1 MKKSYVAIAVA
12 SLMSIGGGVTAA
24 PTSYNW
30 SNATP
35 PVITKTSFAFE
46 AADLAS
52 LKYWAAL
59 DVKDGAS
66 GTLNDFIVD
75 IKALGPKNGKN
86 QDQQLFGIEVTG
98 GSIVLGG
105 DKLKVD
111 LETDF
116 IGGGNN
122 QATAIDFSTSGST
135 AISAKQVDL
144 TVASKAQNGK
154 SVYGIAKSGNGTLK
168 ITSDVVNVNLSSAT
182 VRPANSEVNNDY
194 SEIIG
199 VDISG
204 GSLITA
210 ENTALN
216 IKVHSLATAA
226 TVDSLGGSSNK
237 AGTSPVTG
245 IKLEGGQGAFNG
257 TVTVDVNAVGGSASA
272 VEVTNYFYNTTLGQ
286 NYNDSAATVNKLQ
299 ATASSKTGAASGIL
313 ASYTKGSEVNSVILK
328 VIGEADVT
336 AETESG
342 TAKAIA
348 VTGQTTVEFDG
359 IVTATAAASES
370 AGTAYS
376 IYTDA
381 GTLSLQGANNT
392 LNGDVSIKNASTL
405 SLGNGSH
412 VSQTALNGN
421 LTADSGT
428 TIELQNAVIDVAAGK
443 TVNVATLTGSD
454 AGIVLNQL
462 DEGTLTVSDN
472 KVKGLAVVASA
483 SANDL
488 YADASEAAEALSKSI
503 AVTNSSAS
511 GSYTISGQ
519 SGALSDGWTA
529 DEKGNI
535 TSRTTNQSLDVFG
548 NYNAMTLVQWR
559 NEVNHISQR
568 LGDVR
573 DSSATIGA
581 WARVYGYDSSY
592 DDNVSI
598 DFKANS
604 IQAGGDY
611 RINNTW
617 LVGGAFSYTDGEGK
631 FTNGSAD
638 SDGYSLAAYL
648 SGFFDC
654 GAYVDFVGRIGRLST
669 DITAYSDASEFKG
682 SYNNTTFGLSAE
694 VGYHWKLNDT
704 FYVEPQAEL
713 AYGFVKG
720 DDFTGAND
728 VRVEQDDFQTLV
740 GRLGARIGASFADGA
755 GTVYA
760 HASVNHDF
768 LGDADY
774 TASLGSVSRDLS
786 VDIGGTWVSYGI
798 GAQFNTSKNLNF
810 YGTLERA
817 NGSEYQEDYRY
828 SVGMSYR
835 F

>member
-1 MKKSYVAIAVA
+1 MKKTYI
-12 SLMSIGGGVTAA
+12 
-24 PTSYNW
+24 
-30 SNATP
+30 
-35 PVITKTSFAFE
+35 
-46 AADLAS
+46 
-52 LKYWAAL
+52 
-59 DVKDGAS
+59 
-66 GTLNDFIVD
+66 
-75 IKALGPKNGKN
+75 
-86 QDQQLFGIEVTG
+86 
-98 GSIVLGG
+98 
-105 DKLKVD
+105 
-111 LETDF
+111 
-116 IGGGNN
+116 
-122 QATAIDFSTSGST
+122 
-135 AISAKQVDL
+135 
-144 TVASKAQNGK
+144 
-154 SVYGIAKSGNGTLK
+154 
-168 ITSDVVNVNLSSAT
+168 
-182 VRPANSEVNNDY
+182 
-194 SEIIG
+194 
-199 VDISG
+199 
-204 GSLITA
+204 
-210 ENTALN
+210 
-216 IKVHSLATAA
+216 
-226 TVDSLGGSSNK
+226 
-237 AGTSPVTG
+237 
-245 IKLEGGQGAFNG
+245 
-257 TVTVDVNAVGGSASA
+257 
-272 VEVTNYFYNTTLGQ
+272 
-286 NYNDSAATVNKLQ
+286 
-299 ATASSKTGAASGIL
+299 
-313 ASYTKGSEVNSVILK
+313 
-328 VIGEADVT
+328 
-336 AETESG
+336 
-342 TAKAIA
+342 AIA
-348 VTGQTTVEFDG
+348 VTSLMTIGGGAQAAGSFAYDNQNKVDDDLTASYDSSYDRIAIVDDGQEHTISASKNINWTHNDSYEDGSIFAGTKKGDRGNQITKGSHLSISANAINITSIGQEGKSPNLIHAYGGTVDLTAVNDINLAISNDG
-359 IVTATAAASES
+359 GALMSQAVSKVGSSLLTLTSTAGSINVTSDGNTVLAGMLQDGLDDFVSKVKLTAAQNITLTSKNTGKAAVQLYNQNKDPENWNGK
-370 AGTAYS
+370 AGTADVE
-376 IYTDA
+376 IDA
-381 GTLSLQGANNT
+381 VDTLT
-392 LNGDVSIKNASTL
+392 LNGDFGLVQFVQNDKVTSTTKSLFTAGKAINVNASGRNAVYVSGKVKEGNTATFAAPLVNLTSAGEKQSTIYAGQNADVTFDNKSNSVVNITSNQGAAIQIVDSNSSVSFNKSTVNSAGNVLSGGTVNLTDSNLNLKDGSIFNSHTVGGSNSSITVEKLPAEDSTNNKVVSITDNQSKGLVVAAS
-405 SLGNGSH
+405 G
-412 VSQTALNGN
+412 ALNDKFN
-421 LTADSGT
+421 TPEDATAAL
-428 TIELQNAVIDVAAGK
+428 INATDITNNEKEG
-443 TVNVATLTGSD
+443 GS
-454 AGIVLNQL
+454 
-462 DEGTLTVSDN
+462 
-472 KVKGLAVVASA
+472 
-483 SANDL
+483 
-488 YADASEAAEALSKSI
+488 
-503 AVTNSSAS
+503 NSFA
-511 GSYTISGQ
+511 GQ
-519 SGALSDGWTA
+519 SGVISDGFTA
-529 DEKGNI
+529 DAVGNI
-535 TSRTTNQSLDVFG
+535 ISRTTNQSLDAFG

-573 DSSATIGA
+573 DSSTTIGA

-631 FTNGSAD
+631 FSNGSAD

-654 GAYVDFVGRIGRLST
+654 GGYVDFVGRIGRLST

-774 TASLGSVSRDLS
+774 TASLDSVSRDLS

>member
-1 MKKSYVAIAVA
+1 MTNETIGQADVVGVIARKGKTTVVNTSGDISITTSGIAKGGQSTDPIPVHAYGGTIEIYAGGNIKLLSSDGNAIMSQPTVNDSGKFSSSVSLTAGGDIVIESDGAAVLAGLIQNGLSDKS
-12 SLMSIGGGVTAA
+12 SSVTI
-24 PTSYNW
+24 
-30 SNATP
+30 NATNVSITSKKGVAVTIYDQDQTWNP
-35 PVITKTSFAFE
+35 NDPRPGNAFVELHAEKKLALNGATYGIDQVRNGAESTIGSTSKFSAEEEIVINGDSAGIRATNKKGIHSPNNLNIYAPKINVTGASSAAVLADSGANIQFAGDEKGTTKTNVTLSGNQDAVRTVETSTVGFTNATV
-46 AADLAS
+46 
-52 LKYWAAL
+52 
-59 DVKDGAS
+59 DVAKGNINSNGKSESNGKLELNNSNVIMHGGNFNANTLTGTGTS
-66 GTLNDFIVD
+66 SITLND
-75 IKALGPKNGKN
+75 
-86 QDQQLFGIEVTG
+86 
-98 GSIVLGG
+98 
-105 DKLKVD
+105 
-111 LETDF
+111 
-116 IGGGNN
+116 
-122 QATAIDFSTSGST
+122 
-135 AISAKQVDL
+135 
-144 TVASKAQNGK
+144 
-154 SVYGIAKSGNGTLK
+154 AKS
-168 ITSDVVNVNLSSAT
+168 T
-182 VRPANSEVNNDY
+182 VY
-194 SEIIG
+194 
-199 VDISG
+199 
-204 GSLITA
+204 
-210 ENTALN
+210 
-216 IKVHSLATAA
+216 
-226 TVDSLGGSSNK
+226 
-237 AGTSPVTG
+237 
-245 IKLEGGQGAFNG
+245 
-257 TVTVDVNAVGGSASA
+257 
-272 VEVTNYFYNTTLGQ
+272 
-286 NYNDSAATVNKLQ
+286 
-299 ATASSKTGAASGIL
+299 
-313 ASYTKGSEVNSVILK
+313 
-328 VIGEADVT
+328 
-336 AETESG
+336 
-342 TAKAIA
+342 
-348 VTGQTTVEFDG
+348 
-359 IVTATAAASES
+359 
-370 AGTAYS
+370 
-376 IYTDA
+376 
-381 GTLSLQGANNT
+381 
-392 LNGDVSIKNASTL
+392 
-405 SLGNGSH
+405 
-412 VSQTALNGN
+412 
-421 LTADSGT
+421 
-428 TIELQNAVIDVAAGK
+428 
-443 TVNVATLTGSD
+443 
-454 AGIVLNQL
+454 
-462 DEGTLTVSDN
+462 VSDN
-472 KVKGLAVVASA
+472 QSNNLAVTAGSTL
-483 SANDL
+483 NDTFN
-488 YADASEAAEALSKSI
+488 SVEEAAAALKS
-503 AVTNSSAS
+503 VTNITNNQKG
-511 GSYTISGQ
+511 GSYSFAGQ
-519 SGALSDGWTA
+519 SGALSDTWTA
-529 DEKGNI
+529 DNDGNI
-535 TSRTTNQSLDVFG
+535 TSRTTNQSLDAFG

-573 DSSATIGA
+573 DSSTTIGA

-631 FTNGSAD
+631 FSNGSAD

>member
-1 MKKSYVAIAVA
+1 MEAGVAQGA
-12 SLMSIGGGVTAA
+12 T
-24 PTSYNW
+24 
-30 SNATP
+30 ATP
-35 PVITKTSFAFE
+35 QITVNQNNSYFISGYKTVSFTNG
-46 AADLAS
+46 DDVV
-52 LKYWAAL
+52 L
-59 DVKDGAS
+59 DDDNISKNKPAVS
-66 GTLNDFIVD
+66 IT
-75 IKALGPKNGKN
+75 NGKLSFDKVQN
-86 QDQQLFGIEVTG
+86 ITFGTSEDDRFFGAPAFNVIKGELNIGSENSVVDNFKVYVTG
-98 GSIVLGG
+98 NGIVNQGG
-105 DKLKVD
+105 
-111 LETDF
+111 TD
-116 IGGGNN
+116 
-122 QATAIDFSTSGST
+122 TSSGSKVSIN
-135 AISAKQVDL
+135 ANNVVL
-144 TVASKAQNGK
+144 YSKARSALLVSNYGDLSDKQISTKILAQN
-154 SVYGIAKSGNGTLK
+154 VMIHT
-168 ITSDVVNVNLSSAT
+168 D
-182 VRPANSEVNNDY
+182 SE
-194 SEIIG
+194 S
-199 VDISG
+199 
-204 GSLITA
+204 T
-210 ENTALN
+210 
-216 IKVHSLATAA
+216 
-226 TVDSLGGSSNK
+226 
-237 AGTSPVTG
+237 
-245 IKLEGGQGAFNG
+245 
-257 TVTVDVNAVGGSASA
+257 AVGVLNYGYGPNYGS
-272 VEVTNYFYNTTLGQ
+272 
-286 NYNDSAATVNKLQ
+286 
-299 ATASSKTGAASGIL
+299 
-313 ASYTKGSEVNSVILK
+313 
-328 VIGEADVT
+328 
-336 AETESG
+336 
-342 TAKAIA
+342 
-348 VTGQTTVEFDG
+348 
-359 IVTATAAASES
+359 
-370 AGTAYS
+370 
-376 IYTDA
+376 
-381 GTLSLQGANNT
+381 
-392 LNGDVSIKNASTL
+392 
-405 SLGNGSH
+405 
-412 VSQTALNGN
+412 NGN
-421 LTADSGT
+421 LRLEINADK
-428 TIELQNAVIDVAAGK
+428 D
-443 TVNVATLTGSD
+443 
-454 AGIVLNQL
+454 
-462 DEGTLTVSDN
+462 
-472 KVKGLAVVASA
+472 
-483 SANDL
+483 
-488 YADASEAAEALSKSI
+488 I
-503 AVTNSSAS
+503 AISSAS
-511 GSYTISGQ
+511 GVAVSTKIIADKSAKSTSIEFVSKNGDISIDGGTVGLVNSVKKGTNASQFIEAKNGSLIISGKVSAVSVENAQ
-519 SGALSDGWTA
+519 TNLISDSITLKGVGSAASAAQVAADSVLSISSSSDNSIGKTAIIGDVNAEAGTVELHNQNIDLSSGSKISAGTMKGENSEITLHALINEGKSISLGNNKINNLRVKVAGDLNDTFAANADEAVNAILDNINIGGSNDYTLIGEAGALSDSWIS
-529 DEKGNI
+529 DKNGNI
-535 TSRTTNQSLDVFG
+535 TSRTTNQSLDAFG

-573 DSSATIGA
+573 DSSTTIGA

-631 FTNGSAD
+631 FSNGSAD

>member
-1 MKKSYVAIAVA
+1 MKKTYIAILVA
-12 SLMSIGGGVTAA
+12 SLMTVGGGGNAETL
-24 PTSYNW
+24 SYNGNNSDKFGITSDHSGNGDSLVINGNYKYGIVGQNNNVTVKNW
-30 SNATP
+30 SSISISLTNETIGQADVVGVIARKGKTTVVNTSGDISITTSGIAKGGQSTDPIPVHAYGGTIEIYAGGNIKLLSSDGNAIMSQPTVNDSGKFSSSVSLTAGGDIVIESDGAAVLAGLIQNGLSDKSSSVTINATNVSITSKKGVAVKIYDQDQTWNP
-35 PVITKTSFAFE
+35 NDPRPGNAFVELHAEKKLALNGATYGIDQVRNGAESTIGSTSKFSAEEEIVINGDSAGIRATNKEGIHSPNNLNIYAPKINVTGASSAAVLADSGANIQFAGDEKGTTKTNVTLSGNQDAVRTVETSTVGFTNATV
-46 AADLAS
+46 
-52 LKYWAAL
+52 
-59 DVKDGAS
+59 DVAKGNINSNGKSESNGKLELNNSNVIMHGGNFNANTLTGTGTS
-66 GTLNDFIVD
+66 SITLND
-75 IKALGPKNGKN
+75 
-86 QDQQLFGIEVTG
+86 
-98 GSIVLGG
+98 
-105 DKLKVD
+105 
-111 LETDF
+111 
-116 IGGGNN
+116 
-122 QATAIDFSTSGST
+122 
-135 AISAKQVDL
+135 
-144 TVASKAQNGK
+144 
-154 SVYGIAKSGNGTLK
+154 AKS
-168 ITSDVVNVNLSSAT
+168 T
-182 VRPANSEVNNDY
+182 VY
-194 SEIIG
+194 
-199 VDISG
+199 
-204 GSLITA
+204 
-210 ENTALN
+210 
-216 IKVHSLATAA
+216 
-226 TVDSLGGSSNK
+226 
-237 AGTSPVTG
+237 
-245 IKLEGGQGAFNG
+245 
-257 TVTVDVNAVGGSASA
+257 
-272 VEVTNYFYNTTLGQ
+272 
-286 NYNDSAATVNKLQ
+286 
-299 ATASSKTGAASGIL
+299 
-313 ASYTKGSEVNSVILK
+313 
-328 VIGEADVT
+328 
-336 AETESG
+336 
-342 TAKAIA
+342 
-348 VTGQTTVEFDG
+348 
-359 IVTATAAASES
+359 
-370 AGTAYS
+370 
-376 IYTDA
+376 
-381 GTLSLQGANNT
+381 
-392 LNGDVSIKNASTL
+392 
-405 SLGNGSH
+405 
-412 VSQTALNGN
+412 
-421 LTADSGT
+421 
-428 TIELQNAVIDVAAGK
+428 
-443 TVNVATLTGSD
+443 
-454 AGIVLNQL
+454 
-462 DEGTLTVSDN
+462 VSDN
-472 KVKGLAVVASA
+472 QSNNLAVTAGSTL
-483 SANDL
+483 NDTFN
-488 YADASEAAEALSKSI
+488 SVEEAAAALKS
-503 AVTNSSAS
+503 VTNITNNQKG
-511 GSYTISGQ
+511 GSYSFAGQ
-519 SGALSDGWTA
+519 SGALSDTWTA
-529 DEKGNI
+529 DNDGNI
-535 TSRTTNQSLDVFG
+535 TSRTTNQSLDAFG

-573 DSSATIGA
+573 DSSTTIGA

-631 FTNGSAD
+631 FSNGSAD

-694 VGYHWKLNDT
+694 VGYHWKLSDT

>member
-1 MKKSYVAIAVA
+1 MKKTYIAILVA
-12 SLMSIGGGVTAA
+12 SLMTVGGGGNAETL
-24 PTSYNW
+24 SYNGNNSDKFGITSDHSGNGDSLVINGNYKYGIVGQNNNVTVKNW
-30 SNATP
+30 SSISISLTNETIGQADVVGVIARKGKTTVVNTSGDISITTSGIAKGGQSTDPIPVHAYGGTIEIYAGGNIKLLSSDGNAIMSQPTVNDSGKFSSSVSLTAGGDIVIESEGAAVLAGLIQNGLSDKSSSVTINATNVSITSKKGVAVKIYDQDQTWNP
-35 PVITKTSFAFE
+35 NDPRPGNAFVELHAEKKLALNGATYGIDQVRNGAESTIGSTSKFSAEEEIVINGDSAGIRATNKEGIHSPNNLNIYAPKINVTGASSAAVLADSGANIQFAGDEKGTTKTNVTLSGNQDAVRTVETSTVGFTNATV
-46 AADLAS
+46 
-52 LKYWAAL
+52 
-59 DVKDGAS
+59 DVAKGNINSNGKSESNGKLELNNSNVIMHGGNFNANTLTGTGTS
-66 GTLNDFIVD
+66 SITLND
-75 IKALGPKNGKN
+75 
-86 QDQQLFGIEVTG
+86 
-98 GSIVLGG
+98 
-105 DKLKVD
+105 
-111 LETDF
+111 
-116 IGGGNN
+116 
-122 QATAIDFSTSGST
+122 
-135 AISAKQVDL
+135 
-144 TVASKAQNGK
+144 
-154 SVYGIAKSGNGTLK
+154 AKS
-168 ITSDVVNVNLSSAT
+168 T
-182 VRPANSEVNNDY
+182 VY
-194 SEIIG
+194 
-199 VDISG
+199 
-204 GSLITA
+204 
-210 ENTALN
+210 
-216 IKVHSLATAA
+216 
-226 TVDSLGGSSNK
+226 
-237 AGTSPVTG
+237 
-245 IKLEGGQGAFNG
+245 
-257 TVTVDVNAVGGSASA
+257 
-272 VEVTNYFYNTTLGQ
+272 
-286 NYNDSAATVNKLQ
+286 
-299 ATASSKTGAASGIL
+299 
-313 ASYTKGSEVNSVILK
+313 
-328 VIGEADVT
+328 
-336 AETESG
+336 
-342 TAKAIA
+342 
-348 VTGQTTVEFDG
+348 
-359 IVTATAAASES
+359 
-370 AGTAYS
+370 
-376 IYTDA
+376 
-381 GTLSLQGANNT
+381 
-392 LNGDVSIKNASTL
+392 
-405 SLGNGSH
+405 
-412 VSQTALNGN
+412 
-421 LTADSGT
+421 
-428 TIELQNAVIDVAAGK
+428 
-443 TVNVATLTGSD
+443 
-454 AGIVLNQL
+454 
-462 DEGTLTVSDN
+462 VSDN
-472 KVKGLAVVASA
+472 QSNNLAVTAGSTL
-483 SANDL
+483 NDTFN
-488 YADASEAAEALSKSI
+488 SVEEAAAALKS
-503 AVTNSSAS
+503 VTNITNNQKG
-511 GSYTISGQ
+511 GSYSFAGQ
-519 SGALSDGWTA
+519 SGALSDTWTA
-529 DEKGNI
+529 DNDGNI
-535 TSRTTNQSLDVFG
+535 TSRTTNQSLDAFG

-573 DSSATIGA
+573 DSSTTIGA

-631 FTNGSAD
+631 FSNGSAD

>member
-1 MKKSYVAIAVA
+1 MTNETIGQADVVGVIARKGKTTVVNTSGDISITTSGIAKGGQSTDPIPVHAYGGTIEIYAGGNIKLLSSDGNAIMSQPTVNDSGKFSGSVSLTAGGDIVIESDGAAVLAGLIQNGLSDKS
-12 SLMSIGGGVTAA
+12 SSVTI
-24 PTSYNW
+24 
-30 SNATP
+30 NATNVSITSKKGVAVKIYDQDQTWNP
-35 PVITKTSFAFE
+35 NDPRPGNAFVELHAEKKLALNGATYGIDQVRNGAESTIGSTSKFSAEEEIVINGDSAGIRATNKEGIHSPNNLNIYAPKINVTGASSAAVLADSGANIQFAGDEKGTTKTNVTLSGNQDAVRTVETSTVGFTNATV
-46 AADLAS
+46 
-52 LKYWAAL
+52 
-59 DVKDGAS
+59 DVAKGNINSNGKSESNGKLELNNSNVIMHGGNFNANTLTGTGTS
-66 GTLNDFIVD
+66 SITLND
-75 IKALGPKNGKN
+75 
-86 QDQQLFGIEVTG
+86 
-98 GSIVLGG
+98 
-105 DKLKVD
+105 
-111 LETDF
+111 
-116 IGGGNN
+116 
-122 QATAIDFSTSGST
+122 
-135 AISAKQVDL
+135 
-144 TVASKAQNGK
+144 
-154 SVYGIAKSGNGTLK
+154 AKS
-168 ITSDVVNVNLSSAT
+168 T
-182 VRPANSEVNNDY
+182 VY
-194 SEIIG
+194 
-199 VDISG
+199 
-204 GSLITA
+204 
-210 ENTALN
+210 
-216 IKVHSLATAA
+216 
-226 TVDSLGGSSNK
+226 
-237 AGTSPVTG
+237 
-245 IKLEGGQGAFNG
+245 
-257 TVTVDVNAVGGSASA
+257 
-272 VEVTNYFYNTTLGQ
+272 
-286 NYNDSAATVNKLQ
+286 
-299 ATASSKTGAASGIL
+299 
-313 ASYTKGSEVNSVILK
+313 
-328 VIGEADVT
+328 
-336 AETESG
+336 
-342 TAKAIA
+342 
-348 VTGQTTVEFDG
+348 
-359 IVTATAAASES
+359 
-370 AGTAYS
+370 
-376 IYTDA
+376 
-381 GTLSLQGANNT
+381 
-392 LNGDVSIKNASTL
+392 
-405 SLGNGSH
+405 
-412 VSQTALNGN
+412 
-421 LTADSGT
+421 
-428 TIELQNAVIDVAAGK
+428 
-443 TVNVATLTGSD
+443 
-454 AGIVLNQL
+454 
-462 DEGTLTVSDN
+462 VSDN
-472 KVKGLAVVASA
+472 QSNNLAVTAGSTL
-483 SANDL
+483 NDTFN
-488 YADASEAAEALSKSI
+488 SVEEAAAALKS
-503 AVTNSSAS
+503 VTNITNNQKG
-511 GSYTISGQ
+511 GSYSFAGQ
-519 SGALSDGWTA
+519 SGALSDTWTA
-529 DEKGNI
+529 DNDGNI
-535 TSRTTNQSLDVFG
+535 TSRTTNQSLDAFG

-573 DSSATIGA
+573 DSSTTIGA

-631 FTNGSAD
+631 FSNGSAD

>member
-1 MKKSYVAIAVA
+1 MEAGVAQGA
-12 SLMSIGGGVTAA
+12 T
-24 PTSYNW
+24 
-30 SNATP
+30 ATP
-35 PVITKTSFAFE
+35 QITVNQNNSYFISGYKTVSFTNG
-46 AADLAS
+46 DDVV
-52 LKYWAAL
+52 L
-59 DVKDGAS
+59 DDDNISKNKPAVS
-66 GTLNDFIVD
+66 IT
-75 IKALGPKNGKN
+75 NGKLSFDKVQN
-86 QDQQLFGIEVTG
+86 ITFGTSEDDRFFGAPAFNVIKGELNIGSENSVVDNFKVYVTG
-98 GSIVLGG
+98 NGIVNQGG
-105 DKLKVD
+105 
-111 LETDF
+111 TD
-116 IGGGNN
+116 
-122 QATAIDFSTSGST
+122 TSSGSKVSIN
-135 AISAKQVDL
+135 ANNVVL
-144 TVASKAQNGK
+144 YSKARSALLVSNYGDLSDKQISTKILAQN
-154 SVYGIAKSGNGTLK
+154 VMIHT
-168 ITSDVVNVNLSSAT
+168 D
-182 VRPANSEVNNDY
+182 SE
-194 SEIIG
+194 S
-199 VDISG
+199 
-204 GSLITA
+204 T
-210 ENTALN
+210 
-216 IKVHSLATAA
+216 
-226 TVDSLGGSSNK
+226 
-237 AGTSPVTG
+237 
-245 IKLEGGQGAFNG
+245 
-257 TVTVDVNAVGGSASA
+257 AVGVLNYGYGPNYGS
-272 VEVTNYFYNTTLGQ
+272 
-286 NYNDSAATVNKLQ
+286 
-299 ATASSKTGAASGIL
+299 
-313 ASYTKGSEVNSVILK
+313 
-328 VIGEADVT
+328 
-336 AETESG
+336 
-342 TAKAIA
+342 
-348 VTGQTTVEFDG
+348 
-359 IVTATAAASES
+359 
-370 AGTAYS
+370 
-376 IYTDA
+376 
-381 GTLSLQGANNT
+381 
-392 LNGDVSIKNASTL
+392 
-405 SLGNGSH
+405 
-412 VSQTALNGN
+412 NGN
-421 LTADSGT
+421 LRLEINADK
-428 TIELQNAVIDVAAGK
+428 D
-443 TVNVATLTGSD
+443 
-454 AGIVLNQL
+454 
-462 DEGTLTVSDN
+462 
-472 KVKGLAVVASA
+472 
-483 SANDL
+483 
-488 YADASEAAEALSKSI
+488 I
-503 AVTNSSAS
+503 AISSAS
-511 GSYTISGQ
+511 GVAVSTKIIADKSAKSTSIEFVSKNGDISIDGGTVGLVNSVKKGTNASQFIEAKNGSLSISGKVSAVSVENAQ
-519 SGALSDGWTA
+519 TNLISDSITLKGVGSAASAAQVAADSVLSISSSSDNSIGKTAIIGDVNAEAGTVELHNQNIDLSSGSKISAGTMKGENSEITLHALINEGKSISLGNNKINNLRVKVAGDLNDTFAANADEAVNAILDNINIGGSNDYTLIGEAGALSDSWIS
-529 DEKGNI
+529 DKNGNI
-535 TSRTTNQSLDVFG
+535 TSRTTNQSLDAFG

-573 DSSATIGA
+573 DSSTTIGA

-631 FTNGSAD
+631 FSNGSAD

>member
-1 MKKSYVAIAVA
+1 MTNETIGQADVVGVIARKGKTTVVNTSGDISITTSGIAKGGQSTDPIPVHAYGGTIEIYAGGNIKLLSSDGNAIMSQPTVNDSGKFSSSVSLTAGGDIVIESDGAAVLAGLIQNGLSDKS
-12 SLMSIGGGVTAA
+12 SSVTI
-24 PTSYNW
+24 
-30 SNATP
+30 NATNVSITSKKGVAVTIYDQDQTWNP
-35 PVITKTSFAFE
+35 NDPRPGNAFVELHAEKKLALNGATYGIDQVRNGAESTIGSTSKFSAEEEIVINGDSAGIRATNKKGIHSPNNLNIYAPKINVTGASSAAVLADSGANIQFAGDEKGTTKTNVTLSGNQDAVRTVETSTVGFTNATV
-46 AADLAS
+46 
-52 LKYWAAL
+52 
-59 DVKDGAS
+59 DVAKGNINSNGKSESNGKLELNNSNVIMHGGNFNANTLTGTGTS
-66 GTLNDFIVD
+66 SITLND
-75 IKALGPKNGKN
+75 
-86 QDQQLFGIEVTG
+86 
-98 GSIVLGG
+98 
-105 DKLKVD
+105 
-111 LETDF
+111 
-116 IGGGNN
+116 
-122 QATAIDFSTSGST
+122 
-135 AISAKQVDL
+135 
-144 TVASKAQNGK
+144 
-154 SVYGIAKSGNGTLK
+154 AKS
-168 ITSDVVNVNLSSAT
+168 T
-182 VRPANSEVNNDY
+182 VY
-194 SEIIG
+194 
-199 VDISG
+199 
-204 GSLITA
+204 
-210 ENTALN
+210 
-216 IKVHSLATAA
+216 
-226 TVDSLGGSSNK
+226 
-237 AGTSPVTG
+237 
-245 IKLEGGQGAFNG
+245 
-257 TVTVDVNAVGGSASA
+257 
-272 VEVTNYFYNTTLGQ
+272 
-286 NYNDSAATVNKLQ
+286 
-299 ATASSKTGAASGIL
+299 
-313 ASYTKGSEVNSVILK
+313 
-328 VIGEADVT
+328 
-336 AETESG
+336 
-342 TAKAIA
+342 
-348 VTGQTTVEFDG
+348 
-359 IVTATAAASES
+359 
-370 AGTAYS
+370 
-376 IYTDA
+376 
-381 GTLSLQGANNT
+381 
-392 LNGDVSIKNASTL
+392 
-405 SLGNGSH
+405 
-412 VSQTALNGN
+412 
-421 LTADSGT
+421 
-428 TIELQNAVIDVAAGK
+428 
-443 TVNVATLTGSD
+443 
-454 AGIVLNQL
+454 
-462 DEGTLTVSDN
+462 VSDN
-472 KVKGLAVVASA
+472 QSNNLAVTAGSTL
-483 SANDL
+483 NDTFN
-488 YADASEAAEALSKSI
+488 SVEEAAAALKS
-503 AVTNSSAS
+503 VTNITNNQKG
-511 GSYTISGQ
+511 GSYSFAGQ
-519 SGALSDGWTA
+519 SGALSDTWTA
-529 DEKGNI
+529 DNDGNI
-535 TSRTTNQSLDVFG
+535 TSRTTNQSLDAFG

-573 DSSATIGA
+573 DSSTTIGA

-631 FTNGSAD
+631 FSNGSAD

-720 DDFTGAND
+720 DDFTAAND

>member
-1 MKKSYVAIAVA
+1 MKKTYIAILVA
-12 SLMSIGGGVTAA
+12 SLMTVGGGGNAETL
-24 PTSYNW
+24 SYNGNNSDKFGITSDHSGNGDSLVINGNYKYGIVGQNNNVTVKNW
-30 SNATP
+30 SSISISLTNETIGQADVVGVIARKGKTTVVNTSGDISITTSGIAKGGQSTDPIPVHAYGGTIEIYAGGNIKLLSSDGNAIMSQPTVNDSGKFSSSVSLTAGGDIVIESDGAAVLAGLIQNGLSDKSSSVTINATNVSITSKKGVAVKIYDQDQTWNP
-35 PVITKTSFAFE
+35 NDPRPGNAFVELHAEKKLALNGATYGIDQVRNGAESTIGSTSKFSAEEEIVINGDSAGIRATNKKGIHSPNNLNIYAPKINVTGASSAAVLADSGANIQFAGDEKGTTKTNVTLSGNQDAVRTVETSTVGFTNATV
-46 AADLAS
+46 
-52 LKYWAAL
+52 
-59 DVKDGAS
+59 DVAKGNINSNGKSESNGKLELNNSNVIMHGGNFNANTLTGTGTS
-66 GTLNDFIVD
+66 SITLND
-75 IKALGPKNGKN
+75 
-86 QDQQLFGIEVTG
+86 
-98 GSIVLGG
+98 
-105 DKLKVD
+105 
-111 LETDF
+111 
-116 IGGGNN
+116 
-122 QATAIDFSTSGST
+122 
-135 AISAKQVDL
+135 
-144 TVASKAQNGK
+144 
-154 SVYGIAKSGNGTLK
+154 AKS
-168 ITSDVVNVNLSSAT
+168 T
-182 VRPANSEVNNDY
+182 VY
-194 SEIIG
+194 
-199 VDISG
+199 
-204 GSLITA
+204 
-210 ENTALN
+210 
-216 IKVHSLATAA
+216 
-226 TVDSLGGSSNK
+226 
-237 AGTSPVTG
+237 
-245 IKLEGGQGAFNG
+245 
-257 TVTVDVNAVGGSASA
+257 
-272 VEVTNYFYNTTLGQ
+272 
-286 NYNDSAATVNKLQ
+286 
-299 ATASSKTGAASGIL
+299 
-313 ASYTKGSEVNSVILK
+313 
-328 VIGEADVT
+328 
-336 AETESG
+336 
-342 TAKAIA
+342 
-348 VTGQTTVEFDG
+348 
-359 IVTATAAASES
+359 
-370 AGTAYS
+370 
-376 IYTDA
+376 
-381 GTLSLQGANNT
+381 
-392 LNGDVSIKNASTL
+392 
-405 SLGNGSH
+405 
-412 VSQTALNGN
+412 
-421 LTADSGT
+421 
-428 TIELQNAVIDVAAGK
+428 
-443 TVNVATLTGSD
+443 
-454 AGIVLNQL
+454 
-462 DEGTLTVSDN
+462 VSDN
-472 KVKGLAVVASA
+472 QSNNLAVTAGSTL
-483 SANDL
+483 NDTFN
-488 YADASEAAEALSKSI
+488 SVEEAAAALKS
-503 AVTNSSAS
+503 VTNITNNQKG
-511 GSYTISGQ
+511 GSYSFAGQ
-519 SGALSDGWTA
+519 SGALSDTWTA
-529 DEKGNI
+529 DNDGNI
-535 TSRTTNQSLDVFG
+535 TSRTTNQSLDAFG

-573 DSSATIGA
+573 DSSTTIGA

-631 FTNGSAD
+631 FSNGSAD

>member
-1 MKKSYVAIAVA
+1 MKKTYIAILVA
-12 SLMSIGGGVTAA
+12 SLMTVGGGAIAGATDSNSYQYDGSDTGKSGVEKDLSGSVANDTISITGNWKNGVHAGQNNVTLDKWSSITIDLNNENLKQGGVNGVLAQKNQTA
-24 PTSYNW
+24 TLKSSGDISITAKGSASNTKEQNPIPVHAYGGNIKLSADGNVYLTSSSNAIMSQPTSNDGGKFN
-30 SNATP
+30 SSVDIEAKGDLVIESDGAAVLAGLLQPKLDSQSTSVKINATNVSISSNKNVAVEIYDTDHQWNP
-35 PVITKTSFAFE
+35 DSPRAGDAAIRIDAVKKLDLSGVYGIYQLRNGAKSPVGSTSTFTAGE
-46 AADLAS
+46 EISIKGTAVGIRATND
-52 LKYWAAL
+52 
-59 DVKDGAS
+59 S
-66 GTLNDFIVD
+66 GVDSPNNLNIY
-75 IKALGPKNGKN
+75 APKIG
-86 QDQQLFGIEVTG
+86 VTG
-98 GSIVLGG
+98 GSMPAIMADAGANLQFAG
-105 DKLKVD
+105 DEQGTKNTNVTLS
-111 LETDF
+111 
-116 IGGGNN
+116 GNKDAVQTVESSTVGFTN
-122 QATAIDFSTSGST
+122 ATVNVVKGNINS
-135 AISAKQVDL
+135 
-144 TVASKAQNGK
+144 NGK
-154 SVYGIAKSGNGTLK
+154 SESKGALELNNSNVEMNDGNFQANTLTGTG
-168 ITSDVVNVNLSSAT
+168 NSSIILND
-182 VRPANSEVNNDY
+182 ANSTVTVTDNRKKDLV
-194 SEIIG
+194 IAA
-199 VDISG
+199 G
-204 GSLITA
+204 G
-210 ENTALN
+210 ALN
-216 IKVHSLATAA
+216 DTFNTPEEATAA
-226 TVDSLGGSSNK
+226 LKKATTITNNENAGGS
-237 AGTSPVTG
+237 
-245 IKLEGGQGAFNG
+245 
-257 TVTVDVNAVGGSASA
+257 
-272 VEVTNYFYNTTLGQ
+272 
-286 NYNDSAATVNKLQ
+286 
-299 ATASSKTGAASGIL
+299 
-313 ASYTKGSEVNSVILK
+313 NSF
-328 VIGEADVT
+328 A
-336 AETESG
+336 
-342 TAKAIA
+342 
-348 VTGQTTVEFDG
+348 
-359 IVTATAAASES
+359 
-370 AGTAYS
+370 
-376 IYTDA
+376 
-381 GTLSLQGANNT
+381 
-392 LNGDVSIKNASTL
+392 
-405 SLGNGSH
+405 
-412 VSQTALNGN
+412 
-421 LTADSGT
+421 
-428 TIELQNAVIDVAAGK
+428 
-443 TVNVATLTGSD
+443 
-454 AGIVLNQL
+454 
-462 DEGTLTVSDN
+462 
-472 KVKGLAVVASA
+472 
-483 SANDL
+483 
-488 YADASEAAEALSKSI
+488 
-503 AVTNSSAS
+503 
-511 GSYTISGQ
+511 GQ
-519 SGALSDGWTA
+519 SGALSDTWTA
-529 DEKGNI
+529 DNDGNI
-535 TSRTTNQSLDVFG
+535 TSRTTNQSLDAFG

-573 DSSATIGA
+573 DSSTTIGA

-631 FTNGSAD
+631 FSNGSAD

-720 DDFTGAND
+720 DDFTGANY

>member
-1 MKKSYVAIAVA
+1 MKKTYIAILVA
-12 SLMSIGGGVTAA
+12 SLMTVGGGGNAETL
-24 PTSYNW
+24 SYNGNNSDKFGITSDHSGNGDSLVINGNYKYGIVGQNNNVTVKNW
-30 SNATP
+30 SSISISLTNETIGQADVVGVIARKGKTTVVNTSGDISITTSGIAKGGQSTDPIPVHAYGGTIEIYAGGNIKLLSSDGNAIMSQPTVNDSGKFSSSVSLTAGGDIVIESDGAAVLAGLIQNGLSDKSSSVTIHATNVSITSKKGVAVKIYDQDQTWNPNDPRPGNAFVELHAEKKLALNGATYGIDQVRNGAESTIGSTSKFSAEEEIVINGDSAGIRATNKEGIHSPNNLNIYAPKINVTGASSAAVLADSGANIQFAGDEKGTTKTNVTLSGNQDAVRTVETSTVGFTNATVDVAKGNINSNGKSESNGKLELNNSN
-35 PVITKTSFAFE
+35 VIMHGGNFNANTLTGTGTS
-46 AADLAS
+46 S
-52 LKYWAAL
+52 I
-59 DVKDGAS
+59 
-66 GTLNDFIVD
+66 TLND
-75 IKALGPKNGKN
+75 
-86 QDQQLFGIEVTG
+86 
-98 GSIVLGG
+98 
-105 DKLKVD
+105 
-111 LETDF
+111 
-116 IGGGNN
+116 
-122 QATAIDFSTSGST
+122 
-135 AISAKQVDL
+135 
-144 TVASKAQNGK
+144 
-154 SVYGIAKSGNGTLK
+154 AKS
-168 ITSDVVNVNLSSAT
+168 T
-182 VRPANSEVNNDY
+182 VY
-194 SEIIG
+194 
-199 VDISG
+199 
-204 GSLITA
+204 
-210 ENTALN
+210 
-216 IKVHSLATAA
+216 
-226 TVDSLGGSSNK
+226 
-237 AGTSPVTG
+237 
-245 IKLEGGQGAFNG
+245 
-257 TVTVDVNAVGGSASA
+257 
-272 VEVTNYFYNTTLGQ
+272 
-286 NYNDSAATVNKLQ
+286 
-299 ATASSKTGAASGIL
+299 
-313 ASYTKGSEVNSVILK
+313 
-328 VIGEADVT
+328 
-336 AETESG
+336 
-342 TAKAIA
+342 
-348 VTGQTTVEFDG
+348 
-359 IVTATAAASES
+359 
-370 AGTAYS
+370 
-376 IYTDA
+376 
-381 GTLSLQGANNT
+381 
-392 LNGDVSIKNASTL
+392 
-405 SLGNGSH
+405 
-412 VSQTALNGN
+412 
-421 LTADSGT
+421 
-428 TIELQNAVIDVAAGK
+428 
-443 TVNVATLTGSD
+443 
-454 AGIVLNQL
+454 
-462 DEGTLTVSDN
+462 VSDN
-472 KVKGLAVVASA
+472 QSNNLAVTAGSTL
-483 SANDL
+483 NDTFN
-488 YADASEAAEALSKSI
+488 SVEEAAAALKS
-503 AVTNSSAS
+503 VTNITNNQKG
-511 GSYTISGQ
+511 GSYSFAGQ
-519 SGALSDGWTA
+519 SGALSDTWTA
-529 DEKGNI
+529 DNDGNI
-535 TSRTTNQSLDVFG
+535 TSRTTNQSLDAFG

-573 DSSATIGA
+573 DSSTTIGA

-631 FTNGSAD
+631 FSNGSAD

>member
-1 MKKSYVAIAVA
+1 MKKTYIALAVA
-12 SLMSIGGGVTAA
+12 SLMTIGGGVVAGEVAYT
-24 PTSYNW
+24 
-30 SNATP
+30 
-35 PVITKTSFAFE
+35 
-46 AADLAS
+46 
-52 LKYWAAL
+52 
-59 DVKDGAS
+59 
-66 GTLNDFIVD
+66 
-75 IKALGPKNGKN
+75 N
-86 QDQQLFGIEVTG
+86 QDLVGAGE
-98 GSIVLGG
+98 
-105 DKLKVD
+105 
-111 LETDF
+111 
-116 IGGGNN
+116 
-122 QATAIDFSTSGST
+122 
-135 AISAKQVDL
+135 DL
-144 TVASKAQNGK
+144 TTNYDSSYDRIAYVSDGK
-154 SVYGIAKSGNGTLK
+154 THTISGYNTITWTHDDAPDGNGTLF
-168 ITSDVVNVNLSSAT
+168 A
-182 VRPANSEVNNDY
+182 
-194 SEIIG
+194 G
-199 VDISG
+199 
-204 GSLITA
+204 
-210 ENTALN
+210 
-216 IKVHSLATAA
+216 
-226 TVDSLGGSSNK
+226 NK
-237 AGTSPVTG
+237 AGSKLDISANAINITTINKDQDQYPNLIHAYGATVTLNAVDNINLTISGDGGALMSQAKESGASLLKVVSSQGSISIKSDSSSVLAEALTDSIKKDKSEVILSAAKDVTLTSGKAAVYLTNAAG
-245 IKLEGGQGAFNG
+245 SWKSGQGNLSVDIHAGEKLEINGVNGLLQNVTTEGDTESGAKLTAGKEIVVNTTSHAVYLNSVTTGTNSATIAAPKISITSEKGSAVSAVKNSSISFGDGVSANEVNLTATNG
-257 TVTVDVNAVGGSASA
+257 SSVNVGDSDSSVSFIKSTVNATGNVSSDGKVNLTDSNFNLKDGSTFTSDMVGGSNSSI
-272 VEVTNYFYNTTLGQ
+272 TI
-286 NYNDSAATVNKLQ
+286 NKLP
-299 ATASSKTGAASGIL
+299 A
-313 ASYTKGSEVNSVILK
+313 KGSEVKS
-328 VIGEADVT
+328 
-336 AETESG
+336 
-342 TAKAIA
+342 
-348 VTGQTTVEFDG
+348 
-359 IVTATAAASES
+359 
-370 AGTAYS
+370 
-376 IYTDA
+376 
-381 GTLSLQGANNT
+381 
-392 LNGDVSIKNASTL
+392 VSITTNNSTGL
-405 SLGNGSH
+405 
-412 VSQTALNGN
+412 V
-421 LTADSGT
+421 
-428 TIELQNAVIDVAAGK
+428 VAAGS
-443 TVNVATLTGSD
+443 TLNDNFNSAEEAVAALKDTTSIGGD
-454 AGIVLNQL
+454 
-462 DEGTLTVSDN
+462 GTYSF
-472 KVKGLAVVASA
+472 A
-483 SANDL
+483 
-488 YADASEAAEALSKSI
+488 
-503 AVTNSSAS
+503 
-511 GSYTISGQ
+511 GQ
-519 SGALSDGWTA
+519 SGAISDAFTA
-529 DEKGNI
+529 DDQGNI
-535 TSRTTNQSLDVFG
+535 TSRTTNQSLDAFG

-573 DSSATIGA
+573 DSSTTIGA
-581 WARVYGYDSSY
+581 WARVYGYDSTY

-631 FTNGSAD
+631 FSNGSAD

-654 GAYVDFVGRIGRLST
+654 GGYVDFVGRIGRLST

>member
-1 MKKSYVAIAVA
+1 MNAESINIDKDTSPFVKSTDASEWYNATTNKSYVFSGDEVKSFNLIFKNESAKTDSFLRADGDGASIVVKNLDSLEFLTTTALKSDRNNNNPIITSNGGTVTFDNINHVKFGTAETPLQVDQIAHLNWNGGDVKFSNIGTIDAYSRGSTFMIQSSSENFPSLIFEDVDTVNIHSSTNIGIQIAA
-12 SLMSIGGGVTAA
+12 SSDIDQSKQYTPLNVSNVNNFNVYGAATGMEITNKSSSSSGTWVGSANFKLDINAKNINIEGGQYFGVTTYLFNEQELTASKLVLNL
-24 PTSYNW
+24 TGDTIKIK
-30 SNATP
+30 SNAEKYAAIYAANTQTQSSEN
-35 PVITKTSFAFE
+35 VSVSLNAKQVVLSASDTEGSAIRGSNASVKVNADELTLNGYFSIDTRGNKGTEVELGSRTENGAITVNSNGKVSLDQASTLRLTNAEFKSGEDKQFFSAGTVELNNSNVEMNGGAFE
-46 AADLAS
+46 AAILTGTGGS
-52 LKYWAAL
+52 
-59 DVKDGAS
+59 S
-66 GTLNDFIVD
+66 ITLND
-75 IKALGPKNGKN
+75 
-86 QDQQLFGIEVTG
+86 
-98 GSIVLGG
+98 
-105 DKLKVD
+105 
-111 LETDF
+111 
-116 IGGGNN
+116 
-122 QATAIDFSTSGST
+122 
-135 AISAKQVDL
+135 
-144 TVASKAQNGK
+144 
-154 SVYGIAKSGNGTLK
+154 AKS
-168 ITSDVVNVNLSSAT
+168 T
-182 VRPANSEVNNDY
+182 VTVKDNQKKDLVIAA
-194 SEIIG
+194 
-199 VDISG
+199 G
-204 GSLITA
+204 G
-210 ENTALN
+210 ALN
-216 IKVHSLATAA
+216 DTFNTPEEATAA
-226 TVDSLGGSSNK
+226 LKKATTIKNNENAGGS
-237 AGTSPVTG
+237 
-245 IKLEGGQGAFNG
+245 
-257 TVTVDVNAVGGSASA
+257 
-272 VEVTNYFYNTTLGQ
+272 
-286 NYNDSAATVNKLQ
+286 
-299 ATASSKTGAASGIL
+299 
-313 ASYTKGSEVNSVILK
+313 NSF
-328 VIGEADVT
+328 A
-336 AETESG
+336 
-342 TAKAIA
+342 
-348 VTGQTTVEFDG
+348 
-359 IVTATAAASES
+359 
-370 AGTAYS
+370 
-376 IYTDA
+376 
-381 GTLSLQGANNT
+381 
-392 LNGDVSIKNASTL
+392 
-405 SLGNGSH
+405 
-412 VSQTALNGN
+412 
-421 LTADSGT
+421 
-428 TIELQNAVIDVAAGK
+428 
-443 TVNVATLTGSD
+443 
-454 AGIVLNQL
+454 
-462 DEGTLTVSDN
+462 
-472 KVKGLAVVASA
+472 
-483 SANDL
+483 
-488 YADASEAAEALSKSI
+488 
-503 AVTNSSAS
+503 
-511 GSYTISGQ
+511 GQ
-519 SGALSDGWTA
+519 SGALSDAWTA
-529 DEKGNI
+529 DNDGNI
-535 TSRTTNQSLDVFG
+535 TSRTTNQSLDAFG

-573 DSSATIGA
+573 DSSTTIGA

-631 FTNGSAD
+631 FSNGSAD

-740 GRLGARIGASFADGA
+740 GRLGARIGASFAEGA

>member
-1 MKKSYVAIAVA
+1 MTNETIGQADVVGVIARKGKTTVVNTSGDISITTSGIAKGGQSTDPIPVHAYGGTIEIYAGGNIKLLSSDGNAIMSQPTVNDSGKFSSSVSLTAGGDIVIESDGAAVLAGLIQNGLSDKS
-12 SLMSIGGGVTAA
+12 SSVTI
-24 PTSYNW
+24 
-30 SNATP
+30 NATNVSITSKKGVAVKIYDQDQTWNP
-35 PVITKTSFAFE
+35 NDPRPGNAFVELHAEKKLALNGATYGIDQVRNGAESTIGSTSKFSAEEEIVINGDSAGIRATNKKGIHSPNNLNIYAPKINVTGASSAAVLADSGANIQFAGDEKGTTKTNVTLSGNQDAVRTVETSTVGFTNATV
-46 AADLAS
+46 
-52 LKYWAAL
+52 
-59 DVKDGAS
+59 DVAKGNINSNGKSESNGKLELNNSNVIMHGGNFNANTLTGTGTS
-66 GTLNDFIVD
+66 SITLND
-75 IKALGPKNGKN
+75 
-86 QDQQLFGIEVTG
+86 
-98 GSIVLGG
+98 
-105 DKLKVD
+105 
-111 LETDF
+111 
-116 IGGGNN
+116 
-122 QATAIDFSTSGST
+122 
-135 AISAKQVDL
+135 
-144 TVASKAQNGK
+144 
-154 SVYGIAKSGNGTLK
+154 AKS
-168 ITSDVVNVNLSSAT
+168 T
-182 VRPANSEVNNDY
+182 VY
-194 SEIIG
+194 
-199 VDISG
+199 
-204 GSLITA
+204 
-210 ENTALN
+210 
-216 IKVHSLATAA
+216 
-226 TVDSLGGSSNK
+226 
-237 AGTSPVTG
+237 
-245 IKLEGGQGAFNG
+245 
-257 TVTVDVNAVGGSASA
+257 
-272 VEVTNYFYNTTLGQ
+272 
-286 NYNDSAATVNKLQ
+286 
-299 ATASSKTGAASGIL
+299 
-313 ASYTKGSEVNSVILK
+313 
-328 VIGEADVT
+328 
-336 AETESG
+336 
-342 TAKAIA
+342 
-348 VTGQTTVEFDG
+348 
-359 IVTATAAASES
+359 
-370 AGTAYS
+370 
-376 IYTDA
+376 
-381 GTLSLQGANNT
+381 
-392 LNGDVSIKNASTL
+392 
-405 SLGNGSH
+405 
-412 VSQTALNGN
+412 
-421 LTADSGT
+421 
-428 TIELQNAVIDVAAGK
+428 
-443 TVNVATLTGSD
+443 
-454 AGIVLNQL
+454 
-462 DEGTLTVSDN
+462 VSDN
-472 KVKGLAVVASA
+472 QSNNLAVTAGSTL
-483 SANDL
+483 NDTFN
-488 YADASEAAEALSKSI
+488 SVEEAAAALKS
-503 AVTNSSAS
+503 VTNITNNQKG
-511 GSYTISGQ
+511 GSYSFAGQ
-519 SGALSDGWTA
+519 SGALSDTWTA
-529 DEKGNI
+529 DNDGNI
-535 TSRTTNQSLDVFG
+535 TSRTTNQSLDAFG

-573 DSSATIGA
+573 DSSTTIGA

-631 FTNGSAD
+631 FSNGSAD

-740 GRLGARIGASFADGA
+740 GRLGARIGASFAEGA

-817 NGSEYQEDYRY
+817 NGSEYQEDYHY

>member
-1 MKKSYVAIAVA
+1 MKKTYIAILVA
-12 SLMSIGGGVTAA
+12 SLMTVGGGVNAESVNIDKDTPPFVKSTDAPEWYNATTNNSYVFSGDEAKSFNLIFKNESAKTDSFLKAEGDGASIVVKNLDSLEFLTTTALKSDRNNNN
-24 PTSYNW
+24 PIITSNGGTVTFDNINHVKFGTAETPLQVDQIAHLNW
-30 SNATP
+30 NGGDVKFSNIGTIDAYSRGSTFMIQSSSKNFPSLIFEDVDTVNIHSSTNIGIQIAASSDIDQSKQYTPLNVSNVNNFNVYGAATGMEITNKSSSSSGTWVGSANFKLDINAKNINIEGGERFGVTTYLFDKTGLTPSKLALNLTGDTIKIKSSADQAAAIYAANTQTQSSKNVSVSLNARQVVLSASDTEGSAIRGSNASVKVNADELTLNGYFSIDTRGNKGTE
-35 PVITKTSFAFE
+35 VELGSRTENGAITVNSNGKVSLDQASTLRLTNAEFKSGEDKQFFSAGTVELNNSNVEMNGGAFE
-46 AADLAS
+46 AAILTGTGGS
-52 LKYWAAL
+52 
-59 DVKDGAS
+59 S
-66 GTLNDFIVD
+66 ITLND
-75 IKALGPKNGKN
+75 
-86 QDQQLFGIEVTG
+86 
-98 GSIVLGG
+98 
-105 DKLKVD
+105 
-111 LETDF
+111 
-116 IGGGNN
+116 
-122 QATAIDFSTSGST
+122 
-135 AISAKQVDL
+135 
-144 TVASKAQNGK
+144 
-154 SVYGIAKSGNGTLK
+154 AKS
-168 ITSDVVNVNLSSAT
+168 T
-182 VRPANSEVNNDY
+182 VTVKDNQKKDLVIAA
-194 SEIIG
+194 
-199 VDISG
+199 G
-204 GSLITA
+204 G
-210 ENTALN
+210 ALN
-216 IKVHSLATAA
+216 DTFNTPEEATAA
-226 TVDSLGGSSNK
+226 LKKATTIKNNENAGGS
-237 AGTSPVTG
+237 
-245 IKLEGGQGAFNG
+245 
-257 TVTVDVNAVGGSASA
+257 
-272 VEVTNYFYNTTLGQ
+272 
-286 NYNDSAATVNKLQ
+286 
-299 ATASSKTGAASGIL
+299 
-313 ASYTKGSEVNSVILK
+313 NSF
-328 VIGEADVT
+328 A
-336 AETESG
+336 
-342 TAKAIA
+342 
-348 VTGQTTVEFDG
+348 
-359 IVTATAAASES
+359 
-370 AGTAYS
+370 
-376 IYTDA
+376 
-381 GTLSLQGANNT
+381 
-392 LNGDVSIKNASTL
+392 
-405 SLGNGSH
+405 
-412 VSQTALNGN
+412 
-421 LTADSGT
+421 
-428 TIELQNAVIDVAAGK
+428 
-443 TVNVATLTGSD
+443 
-454 AGIVLNQL
+454 
-462 DEGTLTVSDN
+462 
-472 KVKGLAVVASA
+472 
-483 SANDL
+483 
-488 YADASEAAEALSKSI
+488 
-503 AVTNSSAS
+503 
-511 GSYTISGQ
+511 GQ
-519 SGALSDGWTA
+519 SGALSDAWTA
-529 DEKGNI
+529 DSDGII
-535 TSRTTNQSLDVFG
+535 TSRTTNQSLDAFG

-573 DSSATIGA
+573 DSSTTIGA

-631 FTNGSAD
+631 FLNGSAD

>member
-1 MKKSYVAIAVA
+1 MKKTYIAILVA
-12 SLMSIGGGVTAA
+12 SLMTVGGGGNAETLSYKGNNSDQFGITSDHSGNGDSLVINGNYKYGIVGQNNNVTVK
-24 PTSYNW
+24 NW
-30 SNATP
+30 SSISISLTNETIGQADVVGVIARKGKTTVVNTSGDISITTSGIAKGGQSTDPIPVHAYGGTIEIYAGGNIKLLSSDGNAIMSQPTVNDSGKFSSSVSLTAGGDIVIESDGAAVLAGLIQNGLSDKSSSVTINATNVSITSKKGVAVQIYDQDQTWNP
-35 PVITKTSFAFE
+35 NDPRPGNAFVELHAEKKLALNGATYGIDQVRNGAESTIGSTSKFSAEEEIVINGDSAGIRATNKEGIHSPNNLNIYAPKINVTGASSAAVLADSGANIQFAGDEKGTTKTNVTLSGNQDAVRTVETSTVGFTNATV
-46 AADLAS
+46 
-52 LKYWAAL
+52 
-59 DVKDGAS
+59 DVAKGNINSNGKSESNGKLELNNSNVIMHGGNFNANTLTGTGTS
-66 GTLNDFIVD
+66 SITLND
-75 IKALGPKNGKN
+75 
-86 QDQQLFGIEVTG
+86 
-98 GSIVLGG
+98 
-105 DKLKVD
+105 
-111 LETDF
+111 
-116 IGGGNN
+116 
-122 QATAIDFSTSGST
+122 
-135 AISAKQVDL
+135 
-144 TVASKAQNGK
+144 
-154 SVYGIAKSGNGTLK
+154 AKS
-168 ITSDVVNVNLSSAT
+168 T
-182 VRPANSEVNNDY
+182 VY
-194 SEIIG
+194 
-199 VDISG
+199 
-204 GSLITA
+204 
-210 ENTALN
+210 
-216 IKVHSLATAA
+216 
-226 TVDSLGGSSNK
+226 
-237 AGTSPVTG
+237 
-245 IKLEGGQGAFNG
+245 
-257 TVTVDVNAVGGSASA
+257 
-272 VEVTNYFYNTTLGQ
+272 
-286 NYNDSAATVNKLQ
+286 
-299 ATASSKTGAASGIL
+299 
-313 ASYTKGSEVNSVILK
+313 
-328 VIGEADVT
+328 
-336 AETESG
+336 
-342 TAKAIA
+342 
-348 VTGQTTVEFDG
+348 
-359 IVTATAAASES
+359 
-370 AGTAYS
+370 
-376 IYTDA
+376 
-381 GTLSLQGANNT
+381 
-392 LNGDVSIKNASTL
+392 
-405 SLGNGSH
+405 
-412 VSQTALNGN
+412 
-421 LTADSGT
+421 
-428 TIELQNAVIDVAAGK
+428 
-443 TVNVATLTGSD
+443 
-454 AGIVLNQL
+454 
-462 DEGTLTVSDN
+462 VSDN
-472 KVKGLAVVASA
+472 QSNNLAVTAGSTL
-483 SANDL
+483 NDTFN
-488 YADASEAAEALSKSI
+488 SVEEAAAALKS
-503 AVTNSSAS
+503 VTNITNNQKG
-511 GSYTISGQ
+511 GSYSFAGQ
-519 SGALSDGWTA
+519 SGALSDTWTA
-529 DEKGNI
+529 DNDGNI
-535 TSRTTNQSLDVFG
+535 TSRTTNQSLDAFG

-573 DSSATIGA
+573 DSSTTIGA

-631 FTNGSAD
+631 FSNGSAD

-720 DDFTGAND
+720 DDFTAAND

>member
-1 MKKSYVAIAVA
+1 MTNETIGQADVVGVIARKGKTTVVNTSGDISITTSGIAKGGQSTDPIPVHAYGGTIEIYAGGNIKLLSSDGNAIMSQPTVNDSGKFSSSVSLTAGGDIVIESDGAAVLAGLIQNGLSDKS
-12 SLMSIGGGVTAA
+12 SSVTI
-24 PTSYNW
+24 
-30 SNATP
+30 NATNVSITSKKGVAVKIYDQDQTWNP
-35 PVITKTSFAFE
+35 NDPRPGNAFVELHAEKKLALNGATYGIDQVRNGAESTIGSTSKFSAEEEIVINGDSAGIRATNKKGIHSPNNLNIYAPKINVTGASSAAVLADSGANIQFAGDEKGTTKTNVTLSGNQDAVRTVETSTVGFTNATV
-46 AADLAS
+46 
-52 LKYWAAL
+52 
-59 DVKDGAS
+59 DVAKGNINSNGKSESNGKLELNNSNVIMHGGNFNANTLTGTGTS
-66 GTLNDFIVD
+66 SITLND
-75 IKALGPKNGKN
+75 
-86 QDQQLFGIEVTG
+86 
-98 GSIVLGG
+98 
-105 DKLKVD
+105 
-111 LETDF
+111 
-116 IGGGNN
+116 
-122 QATAIDFSTSGST
+122 
-135 AISAKQVDL
+135 
-144 TVASKAQNGK
+144 
-154 SVYGIAKSGNGTLK
+154 AKS
-168 ITSDVVNVNLSSAT
+168 T
-182 VRPANSEVNNDY
+182 VY
-194 SEIIG
+194 
-199 VDISG
+199 
-204 GSLITA
+204 
-210 ENTALN
+210 
-216 IKVHSLATAA
+216 
-226 TVDSLGGSSNK
+226 
-237 AGTSPVTG
+237 
-245 IKLEGGQGAFNG
+245 
-257 TVTVDVNAVGGSASA
+257 
-272 VEVTNYFYNTTLGQ
+272 
-286 NYNDSAATVNKLQ
+286 
-299 ATASSKTGAASGIL
+299 
-313 ASYTKGSEVNSVILK
+313 
-328 VIGEADVT
+328 
-336 AETESG
+336 
-342 TAKAIA
+342 
-348 VTGQTTVEFDG
+348 
-359 IVTATAAASES
+359 
-370 AGTAYS
+370 
-376 IYTDA
+376 
-381 GTLSLQGANNT
+381 
-392 LNGDVSIKNASTL
+392 
-405 SLGNGSH
+405 
-412 VSQTALNGN
+412 
-421 LTADSGT
+421 
-428 TIELQNAVIDVAAGK
+428 
-443 TVNVATLTGSD
+443 
-454 AGIVLNQL
+454 
-462 DEGTLTVSDN
+462 VSDN
-472 KVKGLAVVASA
+472 QSNNLAVTAGSTL
-483 SANDL
+483 NDTFN
-488 YADASEAAEALSKSI
+488 SVEEAAAALKS
-503 AVTNSSAS
+503 VTNITNNQKG
-511 GSYTISGQ
+511 GSYSFAGQ
-519 SGALSDGWTA
+519 SGALSDTWTA
-529 DEKGNI
+529 DNDGNI
-535 TSRTTNQSLDVFG
+535 TSRTTNQSLDAFG

-573 DSSATIGA
+573 DSSTTIGA

-631 FTNGSAD
+631 FSNGSAD

-704 FYVEPQAEL
+704 LYVEPQAEL

>member
-1 MKKSYVAIAVA
+1 MTAANPIIVESGTFQPISASSQSTTIYQGNGTESMELTFPPTHENAVVQVNSGSTLQFKNLDKFVLTDDARTDIKDKQFWSSAIFVRPDGDAASSMSFDNVHNVSIGTSANSADYYWSLYMTRGTLSFDGGDVGTGSGIFEINNNGYKVPTTAYFDGFGIYSTVQTWKSNNTTPDEWQSEVVIKNYNQILINTYSAGITS
-12 SLMSIGGGVTAA
+12 SLMSGGDVETNLNGSRVVIDTGTVVVKSAKAQAVAA
-24 PTSYNW
+24 SDKNHNGNVDIDVKAQSDIVLMSNSNTLLINKQSSGSGKINLTS
-30 SNATP
+30 AEGRV
-35 PVITKTSFAFE
+35 VIT
-46 AADLAS
+46 
-52 LKYWAAL
+52 
-59 DVKDGAS
+59 
-66 GTLNDFIVD
+66 
-75 IKALGPKNGKN
+75 
-86 QDQQLFGIEVTG
+86 
-98 GSIVLGG
+98 
-105 DKLKVD
+105 
-111 LETDF
+111 
-116 IGGGNN
+116 
-122 QATAIDFSTSGST
+122 TA
-135 AISAKQVDL
+135 
-144 TVASKAQNGK
+144 
-154 SVYGIAKSGNGTLK
+154 
-168 ITSDVVNVNLSSAT
+168 
-182 VRPANSEVNNDY
+182 
-194 SEIIG
+194 
-199 VDISG
+199 
-204 GSLITA
+204 
-210 ENTALN
+210 
-216 IKVHSLATAA
+216 HS
-226 TVDSLGGSSNK
+226 
-237 AGTSPVTG
+237 
-245 IKLEGGQGAFNG
+245 
-257 TVTVDVNAVGGSASA
+257 
-272 VEVTNYFYNTTLGQ
+272 
-286 NYNDSAATVNKLQ
+286 
-299 ATASSKTGAASGIL
+299 TGAAVAVL
-313 ASYTKGSEVNSVILK
+313 AEN
-328 VIGEADVT
+328 D
-336 AETESG
+336 
-342 TAKAIA
+342 
-348 VTGQTTVEFDG
+348 
-359 IVTATAAASES
+359 ATAAA
-370 AGTAYS
+370 
-376 IYTDA
+376 
-381 GTLSLQGANNT
+381 TLTSDIVKVAAPT
-392 LNGDVSIKNASTL
+392 P
-405 SLGNGSH
+405 
-412 VSQTALNGN
+412 
-421 LTADSGT
+421 SGT
-428 TIELQNAVIDVAAGK
+428 SILVKGGELTFQAKAAGK
-443 TVNVATLTGSD
+443 TDLVGNVNASTGTLGLVNQTVDLSEGSRFT
-454 AGIVLNQL
+454 AGTLKGGNSALVLNGL
-462 DEGTLTVSDN
+462 VDANTVTVTNNLLKDFN
-472 KVKGLAVVASA
+472 VVAS
-483 SANDL
+483 SSLND
-488 YADASEAAEALSKSI
+488 SF
-503 AVTNSSAS
+503 SSAEDAAATLKDAVS
-511 GSYTISGQ
+511 ITNTENGSYSFSGQ
-519 SGALSDGWTA
+519 SGALSDTWTA
-529 DEKGNI
+529 DNDGNI
-535 TSRTTNQSLDVFG
+535 TSRTTNQSLDAFG

-573 DSSATIGA
+573 DSSTTIGA

-631 FTNGSAD
+631 FSNGSAD

-682 SYNNTTFGLSAE
+682 AYNNTTFGLSAE

>member
-1 MKKSYVAIAVA
+1 MRFGADSNEENIHCHFGGFIDDCRGGGNAADVSTTTNSITKDTTYSKTDRFWYTVGSNQILEFVGDEAKSYDLTFENKANTTDVFLKAEGANALISFKNLN
-12 SLMSIGGGVTAA
+12 SLVFS
-24 PTSYNW
+24 
-30 SNATP
+30 TP
-35 PVITKTSFAFE
+35 VEFTN
-46 AADLAS
+46 
-52 LKYWAAL
+52 
-59 DVKDGAS
+59 VKDSNNSNHRNPIITSNGGSLVFDSINTVQFGTEDAPLQVDQIIHQNWNGGDVTFKNI
-66 GTLNDFIVD
+66 GTLNAYAQKTAFLIQSQPNNFAALNINNVD
-75 IKALGPKNGKN
+75 VVNINGGAERNGIQISASAETNLSETYEVLRVSGVKNFNVHGGANAIALSDVSGGTYKGYANFTASIKAENIKLTANSGSGLYAYYTQPTQGK
-86 QDQQLFGIEVTG
+86 L
-98 GSIVLGG
+98 S
-105 DKLKVD
+105 VD
-111 LETDF
+111 LS
-116 IGGGNN
+116 
-122 QATAIDFSTSGST
+122 ATNSVEISGANPLAVTNSQEKQSPSNVTVSIDAPTVAISSSTSGGAAIKNTSST
-135 AISAKQVDL
+135 LS
-144 TVASKAQNGK
+144 
-154 SVYGIAKSGNGTLK
+154 
-168 ITSDVVNVNLSSAT
+168 ITSDNLILEGTNAVLLNGTNGANVT
-182 VRPANSEVNNDY
+182 
-194 SEIIG
+194 
-199 VDISG
+199 
-204 GSLITA
+204 
-210 ENTALN
+210 
-216 IKVHSLATAA
+216 
-226 TVDSLGGSSNK
+226 LGGSSKDSSVVQANGLIT
-237 AGTSPVTG
+237 AGVGTSLNFDKTKVQMG
-245 IKLEGGQGAFNG
+245 DGDNVISQGSVKLSEAVVELNGGRLSVNELNGNNGSIVINKLTTQEGYK
-257 TVTVDVNAVGGSASA
+257 TVTV
-272 VEVTNYFYNTTLGQ
+272 T
-286 NYNDSAATVNKLQ
+286 
-299 ATASSKTGAASGIL
+299 
-313 ASYTKGSEVNSVILK
+313 
-328 VIGEADVT
+328 
-336 AETESG
+336 
-342 TAKAIA
+342 
-348 VTGQTTVEFDG
+348 
-359 IVTATAAASES
+359 
-370 AGTAYS
+370 
-376 IYTDA
+376 
-381 GTLSLQGANNT
+381 
-392 LNGDVSIKNASTL
+392 
-405 SLGNGSH
+405 
-412 VSQTALNGN
+412 
-421 LTADSGT
+421 
-428 TIELQNAVIDVAAGK
+428 
-443 TVNVATLTGSD
+443 
-454 AGIVLNQL
+454 
-462 DEGTLTVSDN
+462 DN
-472 KVKGLAVVASA
+472 KVADLQIAISSNLNDTFISAQDAAKAV
-483 SANDL
+483 
-488 YADASEAAEALSKSI
+488 SESI
-503 AVTNSSAS
+503 SITDRS
-511 GSYTISGQ
+511 GSSHEILGQ
-519 SGALSDGWTA
+519 SGALSDAWTA
-529 DEKGNI
+529 DSDGNI
-535 TSRTTNQSLDVFG
+535 TSRTTNQSLDALG

-573 DSSATIGA
+573 DSSTTIGA

-631 FTNGSAD
+631 FSNGSAD

-654 GAYVDFVGRIGRLST
+654 GGYVDFVGRIGRLST

-713 AYGFVKG
+713 AYGFVKC

>member
-1 MKKSYVAIAVA
+1 MKKTYIAILVA
-12 SLMSIGGGVTAA
+12 SLMTVGGGGNAETL
-24 PTSYNW
+24 SYNGNNSDKFGITSDHSGNGDSLVINGNYKYGIVGQNNNVTVKNW
-30 SNATP
+30 SSISISLTNETIGQADVVGVIARKGKTTVVNTSGDISITTSGIAKGGQSTDPIPVHAYGGTIEIYAGGNIKLLSSDGNAIMSQPTVNDSGKFSSSVSLTAGGDIVIESDGAAVLAGLIQNGLSDKSSSVTINATNVSITSKKGVAVKIYDQDQTWNP
-35 PVITKTSFAFE
+35 NDPRPGNAFVELHAEKKLALNGATYGIDQVRNGAESTIGSTSKFSAEEEIVINGDSAGIRATNKKGIHSPNNLNIYAPKINVTGASSAAVLADSGANIQFAGDEKGTTKTNVTLSGNQDAVRTVETSTVGFTNATV
-46 AADLAS
+46 
-52 LKYWAAL
+52 
-59 DVKDGAS
+59 DVAKGNINSNGKSESNGKLELNNSNVIMHGGNFNANTLTGTGTS
-66 GTLNDFIVD
+66 SITLND
-75 IKALGPKNGKN
+75 
-86 QDQQLFGIEVTG
+86 
-98 GSIVLGG
+98 
-105 DKLKVD
+105 
-111 LETDF
+111 
-116 IGGGNN
+116 
-122 QATAIDFSTSGST
+122 
-135 AISAKQVDL
+135 
-144 TVASKAQNGK
+144 
-154 SVYGIAKSGNGTLK
+154 AKS
-168 ITSDVVNVNLSSAT
+168 T
-182 VRPANSEVNNDY
+182 VY
-194 SEIIG
+194 
-199 VDISG
+199 
-204 GSLITA
+204 
-210 ENTALN
+210 
-216 IKVHSLATAA
+216 
-226 TVDSLGGSSNK
+226 
-237 AGTSPVTG
+237 
-245 IKLEGGQGAFNG
+245 
-257 TVTVDVNAVGGSASA
+257 
-272 VEVTNYFYNTTLGQ
+272 
-286 NYNDSAATVNKLQ
+286 
-299 ATASSKTGAASGIL
+299 
-313 ASYTKGSEVNSVILK
+313 
-328 VIGEADVT
+328 
-336 AETESG
+336 
-342 TAKAIA
+342 
-348 VTGQTTVEFDG
+348 
-359 IVTATAAASES
+359 
-370 AGTAYS
+370 
-376 IYTDA
+376 
-381 GTLSLQGANNT
+381 
-392 LNGDVSIKNASTL
+392 
-405 SLGNGSH
+405 
-412 VSQTALNGN
+412 
-421 LTADSGT
+421 
-428 TIELQNAVIDVAAGK
+428 
-443 TVNVATLTGSD
+443 
-454 AGIVLNQL
+454 
-462 DEGTLTVSDN
+462 VSDN
-472 KVKGLAVVASA
+472 QSNNLAVTAGSTL
-483 SANDL
+483 NDTFN
-488 YADASEAAEALSKSI
+488 SVEEAAAALKS
-503 AVTNSSAS
+503 VTNITNNQKG
-511 GSYTISGQ
+511 GSYSFAGQ
-519 SGALSDGWTA
+519 SGALSDTWTA
-529 DEKGNI
+529 DNDGNI
-535 TSRTTNQSLDVFG
+535 TSRTTNQSLDAFG

-573 DSSATIGA
+573 DSSTTIGA

-631 FTNGSAD
+631 FSNGSAD

-720 DDFTGAND
+720 DDFTAAND

>member
-1 MKKSYVAIAVA
+1 M
-12 SLMSIGGGVTAA
+12 GAA
-24 PTSYNW
+24 G
-30 SNATP
+30 
-35 PVITKTSFAFE
+35 E
-46 AADLAS
+46 
-52 LKYWAAL
+52 
-59 DVKDGAS
+59 
-66 GTLNDFIVD
+66 
-75 IKALGPKNGKN
+75 
-86 QDQQLFGIEVTG
+86 
-98 GSIVLGG
+98 
-105 DKLKVD
+105 
-111 LETDF
+111 
-116 IGGGNN
+116 
-122 QATAIDFSTSGST
+122 
-135 AISAKQVDL
+135 DL
-144 TVASKAQNGK
+144 TTNYDSSYDRIAFVNDGK
-154 SVYGIAKSGNGTLK
+154 KHTISGYNTITWTHDDAPNGNGTLFAGNK
-168 ITSDVVNVNLSSAT
+168 AGSELAISANAINLTTINKDPDQYPNLIHAYGGTVNLSAVNDVNLTIMGDGGALMSQAVSGIGSSNLNITSSAGSIDITSDGTTVLAGLLQGKLDDFGSNVNL
-182 VRPANSEVNNDY
+182 
-194 SEIIG
+194 
-199 VDISG
+199 
-204 GSLITA
+204 
-210 ENTALN
+210 
-216 IKVHSLATAA
+216 TAA
-226 TVDSLGGSSNK
+226 QNITLTSKKEKKAAIQLFNQNK
-237 AGTSPVTG
+237 NPPEWKGDAGTAFVEINAGDTLTLNGDYGLVQKVQNEGVTSTTKSVLNAG
-245 IKLEGGQGAFNG
+245 KEIN
-257 TVTVDVNAVGGSASA
+257 VNAVGGNAVQVSGKVQGGNTATFEAPLVNLTSAGAKESTIYAGANADITFDNKANSIVNITSNQGAAIQVVDSTSSVSFNKSTINSA
-272 VEVTNYFYNTTLGQ
+272 GNVLSGG
-286 NYNDSAATVNKLQ
+286 TVNLTDSNFNLKDGSTFTSDMVGGSNSSITINKLP
-299 ATASSKTGAASGIL
+299 AE
-313 ASYTKGSEVNSVILK
+313 GSEVKS
-328 VIGEADVT
+328 
-336 AETESG
+336 
-342 TAKAIA
+342 
-348 VTGQTTVEFDG
+348 
-359 IVTATAAASES
+359 
-370 AGTAYS
+370 
-376 IYTDA
+376 
-381 GTLSLQGANNT
+381 
-392 LNGDVSIKNASTL
+392 VSITTNNSTGL
-405 SLGNGSH
+405 
-412 VSQTALNGN
+412 V
-421 LTADSGT
+421 
-428 TIELQNAVIDVAAGK
+428 VAAGS
-443 TVNVATLTGSD
+443 TLNDNFNSAEEAVAALKDTTSIGGD
-454 AGIVLNQL
+454 
-462 DEGTLTVSDN
+462 GTYSF
-472 KVKGLAVVASA
+472 A
-483 SANDL
+483 
-488 YADASEAAEALSKSI
+488 
-503 AVTNSSAS
+503 
-511 GSYTISGQ
+511 GQ
-519 SGALSDGWTA
+519 SGAISDAFTA
-529 DEKGNI
+529 DDQGNI
-535 TSRTTNQSLDVFG
+535 TSRTTNQSLDAFG

-573 DSSATIGA
+573 DSSTTIGA

-631 FTNGSAD
+631 FSNGSAD

-654 GAYVDFVGRIGRLST
+654 GAYVDFVGRIGRLAT

-798 GAQFNTSKNLNF
+798 GAQFNTTKNLNF